1 MYIFYFVFL
10 RISPI
15 PDIKF
20 LGKMYIM
27 SEYRKYIEL
36 IQKTVDIIR
45 VSLNQVCYIV
55 PQIVILSKYFKIEF
69 YYMVDGLKYYNDSC
83 LLELKK
89 YDLIKIDESNLF
101 YTTIEEFV
109 KDAKSASKT
118 GKRVIYFSNVLREVY
133 GLDISKDKDITDI
146 TNITFDCCHG
156 IDEEGFI
163 THRKTNENIVNYAVF
178 RACSFE
184 DKSRKLI
191 EDIYKIDR
199 TKKTILF
206 QDTINTFFHRL
217 DPKDTDLRKIQDKMI
232 DDLIILKEKY
242 NVIIRSHPLYY
253 RSILEKNPA
262 ISTRLMENFILDFTQ
277 ISLYD
282 LYNNADIIISNRTT
296 SSGYQALFKPD
307 TNIIMIDMDHTVR
320 NKARAHRTEYVQKNT
335 NSLIEEL
342 MAKKLIIGESH
353 VITGFENKSDLVEM
367 VKQIDDNNF
376 KISDEM
382 KKNRVEFIRE
392 KYDIDIDIDI
402 DADTDEKYELL
413 FLMYVLSQT
422 IYGREI
428 FQEMYDMLVEF
439 VPRSTLDKFKINL
452 LNRYGNKIKK

>member
-1 MYIFYFVFL
+1 
-10 RISPI
+10 
-15 PDIKF
+15 
-20 LGKMYIM
+20 MYIM
-27 SEYRKYIEL
+27 SEYCKYIEL
-36 IQKTVDIIR
+36 VQKTVDIIR

-69 YYMVDGLKYYNDSC
+69 YYMTDGLKYYNDSC

-163 THRKTNENIVNYAVF
+163 THRKINENIVNYAVF

-262 ISTRLMENFILDFTQ
+262 ISTRLMENFIIDFTQ

-320 NKARAHRTEYVQKNT
+320 NKGLAHRTEYVQKNT
-335 NSLIEEL
+335 NSSIEEL
-342 MAKKLIIGESH
+342 MAKKMIVGESH
-353 VITGFENKSDLVEM
+353 LITGFENKSDLVAM
-367 VKQIDDNNF
+367 VRQIEDNNF

-392 KYDIDIDIDI
+392 KYDIDMGIDI

-422 IYGREI
+422 LYGREI
-428 FQEMYDMLVEF
+428 FQEMYDILVEF
-439 VPRSTLDKFKINL
+439 VPRSTLDKFRINL